1 MPHKAIRKLTISA
14 ALLLV
19 SILGGVTGYVLVE
32 DYNLVD
38 AVYMTVITLS
48 TVGFNEVEP
57 LTSSGKIFATV
68 YILFNIGIFA
78 YIVSTITTYLFE
90 GELHKIFKNIINI
103 REVKKLKDHVIV
115 CGFGRHGSRACAELA
130 KNHTPYVVIEKD
142 THLIESFKSKDLSAI
157 IGDATLDDALIE
169 AGIER
174 ARALITTLP
183 HDADNVFITLTA
195 KELNPAVKVI
205 SRASDR
211 VSEKKLVR
219 AGANRVV
226 LPDMLGG
233 THMAHLITKPYV
245 IEFLEILNGMG
256 EQQLKL
262 EDYTFDQLREQYQY
276 KSLEELD
283 INNRTGATVVGI
295 KSEGKGFT
303 FGPTSDTVLRER
315 DVIILLG
322 SEESLKSFTD
332 YCK

>member
-1 MPHKAIRKLTISA
+1 MPNKAIRKLTISA
-14 ALLLV
+14 ALLV
-19 SILGGVTGYVLVE
+19 ISILGGVIGYVLVE

-38 AVYMTVITLS
+38 AMYMTVITIS

-57 LTSSGKIFATV
+57 LSSSGKVFATV

-90 GELHKIFKNIINI
+90 GELQKVFKNIINT
-103 REVKKLKDHVIV
+103 REMKKLKNHVIV
-115 CGFGRHGSRACAELA
+115 CGFGRHGSRACTELA
-130 KNHTPYVVIEKD
+130 KSRTPYVVIEKD
-142 THLIESFKSKDLSAI
+142 AHLIETSKSMDLSAI
-157 IGDATLDDALIE
+157 VDDATLDDTLIE
-169 AGIER
+169 AGIQR

-211 VSEKKLVR
+211 ASEKKLVR
-219 AGANRVV
+219 AGADRVV

-256 EQQLKL
+256 DQKLKL
-262 EDYTFDQLREQYQY
+262 EDYTFDQLREQYQD

-295 KSEGKGFT
+295 KSEEKGFT
-303 FGPTSDTVLRER
+303 IGPTNDTVLGER

-322 SEESLKSFTD
+322 SEESLKSFNQF
-332 YCK
+332 CK